1 VRGICLAFLLML
13 PLGAWTQTV
22 DSSASTGVTFATG
35 TSSPTTERVRIT
47 TTGNVG
53 ISTTTPTQ
61 KLEVRGSVSATT
73 VYSASLLKGMP
84 IGVILPWHKNMT
96 GVGALPEGWLECN
109 GQTISDADS
118 PMNGQAVPDLN
129 NQVYAG
135 GRGYYIRGG
144 STSGNVNASTYLGGN
159 ANKYNFSYSGS
170 NYYGVNYGR
179 VADSE
184 NGSTNN
190 YNASSNNLGLG
201 YFQVA
206 AMTVVHIMKVK

>member
-1 VRGICLAFLLML
+1 ML

-144 STSGNVNASTYLGGN
+144 STSGNI
-159 ANKYNFSYSGS
+159 NKYNFSYSGS